1 MTLLAD
7 SDGPDQT
14 ARMRGLIWAF
24 AVRIILCPKT
34 HFRMAHY
41 GVLFIQT
48 SCSLVSVFMLWLR
61 SQKAHDVVKKSLQLT
76 SMQRYDLA
84 SLLIQ

>member
-7 SDGPDQT
+7 SDGPDQ
-14 ARMRGLIWAF
+14 MRGLIWAF

-41 GVLFIQT
+41 GVLFMQT
-48 SCSLVSVFMLWLR
+48 SCSVVSVFILWLR
-61 SQKAHDVVKKSLQLT
+61 SQRRTML
-76 SMQRYDLA
+76 
-84 SLLIQ
+84 